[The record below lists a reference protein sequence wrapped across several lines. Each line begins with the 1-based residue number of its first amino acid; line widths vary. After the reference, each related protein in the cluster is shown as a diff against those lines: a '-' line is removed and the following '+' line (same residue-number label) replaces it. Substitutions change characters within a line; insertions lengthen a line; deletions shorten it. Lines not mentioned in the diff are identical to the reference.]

1 MKYEEVYLIS
11 KYQHEYLI
19 FYAKIEYND
28 YVIIAELYK
37 IQNISIMHLFILSK
51 TNNMLREPYV

>member
-1 MKYEEVYLIS
+1 MKYKEVYLIS
-11 KYQHEYLI
+11 TYQHEYLI